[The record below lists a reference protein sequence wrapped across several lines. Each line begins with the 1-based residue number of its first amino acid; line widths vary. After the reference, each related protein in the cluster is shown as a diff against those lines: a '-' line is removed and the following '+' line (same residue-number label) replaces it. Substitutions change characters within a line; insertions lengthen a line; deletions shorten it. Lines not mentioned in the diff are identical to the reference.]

1 MQRTYTLDELAKF
14 LKRHPK
20 ELKKLADNGRLL
32 GRKHQGEWIFA
43 LADVVQWMERELTH
57 IDDDARAGMENA
69 VASVAEEDEDVAF
82 RDLIYKNAI
91 TVSFP
96 ARTRSSVLS
105 EIAKMAEDAG
115 LLWDAAQMSQALAE
129 REEMESTALENGVAI
144 LHPRRP
150 TPNLIAQDFLAVAI
164 SRSGVPF
171 GGPHGTL
178 SDVFFLLCCRSDV
191 CYLRSLSRLSRIL
204 NVPSTLGTNWRWR
217 MEDSAYDDILA
228 EQIAHITKVFGR

>member
-115 LLWDAAQMSQALAE
+115 LLLDAAQMSQALAE

-204 NVPSTLGTNWRWR
+204 NVPSTLEQLREAESVDEVHDLLINL
-217 MEDSAYDDILA
+217 ANILD
-228 EQIAHITKVFGR
+228 

>member
-129 REEMESTALENGVAI
+129 REELDSTALENGVAI

-150 TPNLIAQDFLAVAI
+150 TPNLIAQEFSYAVGLTFAI
-164 SRSGVPF
+164 CGHSV
-171 GGPHGTL
+171 
-178 SDVFFLLCCRSDV
+178 VFRAF
-191 CYLRSLSRLSRIL
+191 
-204 NVPSTLGTNWRWR
+204 
-217 MEDSAYDDILA
+217 
-228 EQIAHITKVFGR
+228 